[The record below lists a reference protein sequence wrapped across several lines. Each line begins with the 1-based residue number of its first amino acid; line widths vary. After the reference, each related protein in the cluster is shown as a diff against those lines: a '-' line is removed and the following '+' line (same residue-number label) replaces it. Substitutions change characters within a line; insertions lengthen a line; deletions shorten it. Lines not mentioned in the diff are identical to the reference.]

1 MCHELILAGETAA
14 RVLAASRRGELEL
27 ERTDLHVI
35 APEACAHSA
44 EDVRAADLSP
54 ILASGA
60 LDNDPLHIFVTAPRL
75 RAGLR
80 GITHHLMPPE
90 LPEGSLL
97 RVAPGILCPSW
108 EFLFVRGCAEA
119 RTLSDAIMLG
129 TEVCGTYAHQSVGH
143 RDQPIETGL
152 PRVSSTG
159 ELAAYLARATGMR
172 GARKAREA
180 LRWVLDNANSPREGI
195 LATLQGMPPRLGGLG
210 YPRPTVNER
219 INVPRSKRHLTRSD
233 HYLPDIFWDAFLL
246 DLEYD
251 SDEWH
256 LKPRQVRRDKGRIND
271 IQALGIRVMPV
282 TTEMIDHFD
291 QFELLE
297 RQVGEHMARTLGEP
311 MRRHLGLLRQQRYVA
326 LRRQRLFEMLPP
338 YQIH

>member
-27 ERTDLHVI
+27 ERTDLRVI

-44 EDVRAADLSP
+44 EDVREADLSP

-129 TEVCGTYAHQSVGH
+129 TEVCGTYAHQSVSH

-159 ELAAYLARATGMR
+159 ELAAYLARQRACAVQGR
-172 GARKAREA
+172 RARPCA
-180 LRWVLDNANSPREGI
+180 G
-195 LATLQGMPPRLGGLG
+195 
-210 YPRPTVNER
+210 
-219 INVPRSKRHLTRSD
+219 
-233 HYLPDIFWDAFLL
+233 F
-246 DLEYD
+246 
-251 SDEWH
+251 
-256 LKPRQVRRDKGRIND
+256 
-271 IQALGIRVMPV
+271 
-282 TTEMIDHFD
+282 
-291 QFELLE
+291 
-297 RQVGEHMARTLGEP
+297 
-311 MRRHLGLLRQQRYVA
+311 
-326 LRRQRLFEMLPP
+326 
-338 YQIH
+338 